1 MQDLTFVGY
10 IQQLYICGPLV
21 SIVTLQISDV
31 SGLSHLSHL
40 RVLNLAGNEITVVSG
55 LFELTSLTELNLRRN
70 RVRQVVSAC
79 MCVCRGGRWEGMG
92 WNLAVVLPKTAA
104 STLYTCSTYVR
115 TYVCPNAPCPG
126 GVCVLR
132 LGWHKSKLCNIA
144 LAVLYVPYM
153 PCLLCVVLAV

>member
-1 MQDLTFVGY
+1 MLCVMLCPKMYGVGSY
-10 IQQLYICGPLV
+10 VVSLWFLQCNARPYVCGLHSTTIHMWALV

-92 WNLAVVLPKTAA
+92 VE
-104 STLYTCSTYVR
+104 SSCGSSEDSCEYT
-115 TYVCPNAPCPG
+115 
-126 GVCVLR
+126 
-132 LGWHKSKLCNIA
+132 I
-144 LAVLYVPYM
+144 YM
-153 PCLLCVVLAV
+153 